1 MDFRLVVLFQTQMP
15 CNAGAGTDG
24 AKLMDDIARDE
35 IYVVVPETELGIANA
50 VSAELVQFSL
60 LDPTT

>member
-1 MDFRLVVLFQTQMP
+1 MVLFQSQMP
-15 CNAGAGTDG
+15 CNAGTGTDG

-35 IYVVVPETELGIANA
+35 INVVVPETELGVANA

-60 LDPTT
+60 LNPTT